1 MILCRLLTIKGAPD
15 ILIDRCQHIVGTA
28 GNIQALD
35 GQTLS
40 TVKVIKDRW
49 SAEGKRVILLARK
62 IIPAKVLRSDPS
74 SREFESEIMT
84 HSKSGLILVGLLGIV
99 DPPRDEIPEVVKIL
113 RTAGIRIFMVRTSN
127 RDFAASPNV
136 NRPGYW
142 RLWSNCFDDCP
153 SMRHCNAR

>member
-15 ILIDRCQHIVGTA
+15 ILIDRCEHIVGTA
-28 GNIQALD
+28 GNIQILD

-62 IIPAKVLRSDPS
+62 IIQAKEIRSDPS

-99 DPPRDEIPEVVKIL
+99 DPSRDEIPEVVKTL
-113 RTAGIRIFMVRTSN
+113 RTAGIRWFGGLSCEH
-127 RDFAASPNV
+127 
-136 NRPGYW
+136 
-142 RLWSNCFDDCP
+142 NCFP
-153 SMRHCNAR
+153 VEVWGRLAL